1 MEIERKFLIK
11 ESEWNLLEKP
21 APTSIA
27 QAYLSTNKVCTIR
40 VRIKGTKGYFTV
52 KGETKGI
59 TRSEYEYEIPV
70 EEAKNMMS
78 EFCTKVLSKDRYCID
93 FEGHTWEVDV
103 FHGVLAPL
111 IIAEIELESEDEQF
125 VIPDW
130 VGKEVSDD
138 ASYYNSVLFER
149 L

>member
-21 APTSIA
+21 TPTPIA
-27 QAYLSTNKVCTIR
+27 QAYLSTDKICTIR
-40 VRIKGTKGYFTV
+40 VRIKGTKGFFTV

-70 EEAKNMMS
+70 DEARKMMD

-103 FHGVLAPL
+103 FHGKLAPL
-111 IIAEIELESEDEQF
+111 IIAEIELDSEDEKF
-125 VIPDW
+125 VIPEW

-138 ASYYNSVLFER
+138 ASYYNSVLFES

>member
-21 APTSIA
+21 TPTPIA
-27 QAYLSTNKVCTIR
+27 QAYLSTDKVCTIR
-40 VRIKGTKGYFTV
+40 VRIKGTKGFFTV

-70 EEAKNMMS
+70 DEARKMMD

-103 FHGVLAPL
+103 FHGKLAPL
-111 IIAEIELESEDEQF
+111 IVAEIELDSEDEKF
-125 VIPDW
+125 VIPEW

-138 ASYYNSVLFER
+138 ASYYNSVLFES